1 MKKAL
6 IRLSLS
12 IAILIAFSC
21 AWLYSNR
28 SRPII
33 FSFSPDPDM
42 VRPRN
47 YCLLNPFRDKS
58 PEIIGENHLKAL
70 RKGDVES
77 IRPFLHY
84 EKDDQEHVDHILDN
98 EKKWPI
104 QSWRIGERVDMPGET
119 ELMFWVTR
127 GGGYSKD
134 LGEEEVRLWIKQSG
148 SGWSL
153 NSYSAI
159 Y

>member
-6 IRLSLS
+6 ICLSLS
-12 IAILIAFSC
+12 IAILIAFSA

-33 FSFSPDPDM
+33 FSFSPDPAM
-42 VRPRN
+42 LRPRN

-58 PEIIGENHLKAL
+58 PEIIAEKHLETL

-77 IRPFLHY
+77 IRPFLDY
-84 EKDDQEHVDHILDN
+84 DQEHVNHILDN

-104 QSWRIGERVDMPGET
+104 RSWRIGERRDRPGET

-134 LGEEEVRLWIKQSG
+134 GDEEEVRLWIKQSG